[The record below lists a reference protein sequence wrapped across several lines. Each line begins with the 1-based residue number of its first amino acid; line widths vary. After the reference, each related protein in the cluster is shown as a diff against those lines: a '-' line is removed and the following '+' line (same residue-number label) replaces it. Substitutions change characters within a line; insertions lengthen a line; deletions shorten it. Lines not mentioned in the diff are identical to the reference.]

1 MGGRKADE
9 VGREDGRK
17 ERSERGHRVMAG
29 HKAWLTPLRV
39 SSTRRCTRLAMRSM
53 SRRSLP
59 SAMLR
64 SKSFSLHKCSTMP
77 YNTSFLLLWGNSF
90 GSNKNTIKHL
100 SVYIQR
106 ILCLA

>member
-9 VGREDGRK
+9 VGRKDGRK
-17 ERSERGHRVMAG
+17 EGSERGHRVMVG

-59 SAMLR
+59 SAMLH
-64 SKSFSLHKCSTMP
+64 SKSFSLHKRS
-77 YNTSFLLLWGNSF
+77 
-90 GSNKNTIKHL
+90 TIKYQICITMGKFIWQQSEHNKTHL